1 MNFIS
6 NFKKNL
12 MIVRMVLLLGFFQI
26 TQISYAQIPVAVMV
40 GEKQMQHEFFFFKD
54 IDKKGRFNVFTMGQF
69 AVDYEQEA
77 FNSSL
82 MSTQITYNFVPGLGV
97 AGGLSFS
104 NQQFR
109 PLVALSLAYMNKK
122 KDFLI
127 NLFPSLI
134 IKDQPEYE
142 LTGLIL
148 YTPKISKNFSLLA
161 QAFIGSTYDEKV
173 DKHLFSFHQVRLGIG
188 YRDWFQVGIGLDQ
201 NFFGPEFDNF
211 KNFGVFLR
219 KEF

>member
-1 MNFIS
+1 MNAIS
-6 NFKKNL
+6 NFRKQVVL
-12 MIVRMVLLLGFFQI
+12 FRMVLLLGCFYISQ
-26 TQISYAQIPVAVMV
+26 TSYAQIPIAVMM

-54 IDKKGRFNVFTMGQF
+54 IDKKGKFNVFTMGQF
-69 AVDYEQEA
+69 AVDYDQQA

-82 MSTQITYNFVPGLGV
+82 LSTQITYSFVPGLGV
-97 AGGLSFS
+97 AGGLTFS

-134 IKDQPEYE
+134 IKDKPEYE

-161 QAFIGSTYDEKV
+161 QAFVGSTYDEKV

-188 YRDWFQVGIGLDQ
+188 YRDWFQVGLGFDQ

-211 KNFGVFLR
+211 KNVGVFLR
-219 KEF
+219 KVF